1 MFEMIQAIT
10 EDPIP
15 ALPPHLFSPELCD
28 FVELM
33 LRRDPTE
40 RPKAAKLL
48 QHPFLQLHQGCDGDL
63 VDMVRVSPATR
74 PEVRPEWNWRVFV
87 EDSRPV
93 RISYKCLCTNVDMH
107 HRMCFLLLC
116 G

>member
-28 FVELM
+28 FVELT
-33 LRRDPTE
+33 LRRDPIE
-40 RPKAAKLL
+40 RPSAAKLL
-48 QHPFLQLHQGCDGDL
+48 EHPFLQLHKGCDDL
-63 VDMVRVSPATR
+63 VDMVQVAPATL
-74 PEVRPEWNWRVFV
+74 PEVRHEFCGLDDVNRVHTHV
-87 EDSRPV
+87 LRER
-93 RISYKCLCTNVDMH
+93 
-107 HRMCFLLLC
+107 HRLIDR